1 MRPWLRSIDGVG
13 LGPGHVGLALGALG
27 ALASG
32 GCTEPLPELGEAKQA
47 AYTLSTDEVL
57 LGQVEVGSYGYGTVT
72 VSPTNFVMNTINAV
86 TFDCDAIEL
95 DHPATPFTVWR
106 ECADPPAAAGAPAL
120 PPFCEFGEIDHT
132 MTIDVTFHPLAVG
145 SYSCFVNIDSPQG
158 DQSFVI
164 SGSAIPI
171 ARDLALLSPLELPLG
186 QVPTGTSSSPGT
198 VTVRSIGS
206 QPISLTAEVSG
217 AGFALTS
224 GNGATHTLAPSTNE
238 DFAVTCTP
246 DAVGALAGTLTLTHT
261 SLDPTDASP
270 IVFALA
276 CEGIDSNLTVSPSP
290 VSFEATRVGERS
302 TITLDLGAAL
312 PGSTVNYEGASIA
325 GSGLSIVDQPA
336 AGTNISNAGGVAL
349 ELAFEPTEDGDVSG
363 VLTIDHD
370 GDTRQVSV
378 LAPARV
384 STLSISPSGDLAFG
398 PVCPGEAADLAVLI
412 GNPGSADYVLDD
424 VQVTGAGFAIDEQ
437 APPPEDL
444 PFVIEAAGGTSASLH
459 VVATPAEGVQTGELV
474 IDSDVPAAEHHVI
487 ALSATGMPAG
497 VAATPLEVDFGD
509 VLVGASSGVTS
520 VYLSNCVA
528 GGLTIESATVTGA
541 NADEFLIVQSP
552 ASMSIGASEAAEWV
566 LQLQPETVGAKA
578 AVLEIVHAGGTERID
593 LRGTSALDADDI
605 RGTYYACNAGRSTGA
620 GAAGGAGLIALALLT
635 VPARRRRRRR

>member
-1 MRPWLRSIDGVG
+1 MKPRAWDLGRVALAFSGAAG
-13 LGPGHVGLALGALG
+13 LG
-27 ALASG
+27 AS
-32 GCTEPLPELGEAKQA
+32 GCTEPPPELGQTRQA

-57 LGQVEVGSYGYGTVT
+57 LGQVEVGGYGFGTVT

-95 DHPATPFTVWR
+95 AHPATPFTVWR
-106 ECADPPAAAGAPAL
+106 ECADPALAGAPAA

-206 QPISLTAEVSG
+206 QAISLTAEVSG

-224 GNGATHTLAPSTNE
+224 GNGATHTLAPNTNE
-238 DFAVTCTP
+238 AFDVTCSP
-246 DAVGALAGTLTLTHT
+246 DAVGSLAGTLTLTHN
-261 SLDPTDASP
+261 SLDPADTSP
-270 IVFALA
+270 TVFALS

-290 VSFEATRVGERS
+290 VSFDATRVGERS

-312 PGSTVNYEGASIA
+312 AGTTVNFEGAAIA
-325 GSGLSIVDQPA
+325 GSGLSIVEQPA

-370 GDTRQVSV
+370 GESRQVSV

-398 PVCPGEAADLAVLI
+398 PVCPGDAADLAVLI
-412 GNPGSADYVLDD
+412 GNPGSADYTLDD
-424 VQVTGAGFAIDEQ
+424 VRVTGAGFAIDEL
-437 APPPEDL
+437 APPPEEL
-444 PFVIEAAGGTSASLH
+444 PFVVEAAGGTSASLH
-459 VVATPAEGVQTGELV
+459 VVATPAEGAQVGELT
-474 IDSDVPAAEHHVI
+474 IDSDVPGAEHHVI

-497 VAATPLEVDFGD
+497 VAATPSEVDFGE
-509 VLVGASSGVTS
+509 VLVGASSGVAS

-541 NADEFLIVQSP
+541 DADEFLIVQSP
-552 ASMSIGASEAAEWV
+552 ASMSLGASEAAEWV
-566 LQLQPETVGAKA
+566 LQLQPETAGAKE

-605 RGTYYACNAGRSTGA
+605 RGTYYACSASGG
-620 GAAGGAGLIALALLT
+620 GAAGSAGLVALALLLAPT
-635 VPARRRRRRR
+635 RRRRARR